1 MAKTTKSGK
10 ANKSLVSGGMIV
22 VVIAVIL
29 IIACFF
35 TYISGVLPKAL
46 PGITITENN
55 ADGTSKNIQSYS
67 VLESNFHFKE
77 VYDSYSQYG
86 LVTSDN
92 LDTVS
97 NQETGETYRDVLLR
111 EAAGQMKTLT
121 LVERAAKESGFM
133 DISKA
138 RELAAKNLETLEL
151 YAKLYGYPSGQSYL
165 KALYGTG
172 MTKRLYTDFAA
183 REVLVNEYGS
193 YLKQFDPSII
203 PSDDAVL
210 AKYNEDTSIYCT
222 LDYNLYFIKAAT
234 DKDGKVI
241 GMDDAVKA
249 ANKIADAAKDST
261 SFRDAVLEYVK
272 GTGDEATIST
282 FNNDADPT
290 FTKDFTYSVATYM
303 DAAVKD
309 YLFGDSKTGDKTVI
323 QTEFGAYVIFIA
335 DKDNGDEKTVTYRML
350 TLSTDVKSDATDEEK
365 AAALTKTLSDAQT
378 MCPSGM
384 DPLSFYKLVKE
395 KTTNLNDKLEGGY
408 NVQNAEYF
416 VSTEDDPVDPS
427 VVEAGKW
434 LFEDERKQGDVYIIA
449 SEDKQTVYV
458 FYFEAARP
466 AWEVTIRN
474 DMIAS
479 NFTDWNANLENS
491 GNYGYVINA
500 GLCRYLIY

>member
-22 VVIAVIL
+22 VIVAFIL

-46 PGITITENN
+46 TGITITENN
-55 ADGTSKNIQSYS
+55 TDGTSKNLQSYS

-86 LVTSDN
+86 MVSADTLDN
-92 LDTVS
+92 IS

-111 EAAGQMKTLT
+111 EAASQMKTLT
-121 LVERAAKESGFM
+121 LVERAAKDSGFM
-133 DISKA
+133 EISKA

-210 AKYNEDTSIYCT
+210 AKYNEDTTIYCT
-222 LDYNLYFIKAAT
+222 LDYNLYFIKAET

-241 GMDDAVKA
+241 GMDAAVKA
-249 ANKIADAAKDST
+249 ANKVADATTDST
-261 SFRDAVLEYVK
+261 SFRDAVLEYVT
-272 GTGDEATIST
+272 GTGDEATIAT
-282 FNNDADPT
+282 FDNGADPT
-290 FTKDFTYSVATYM
+290 YTEDFTYSVATYM
-303 DAAVKD
+303 DEAVKS
-309 YLFGDSKTGDKTVI
+309 YLFGDSKTGDTKVI

-335 DKDNGDEKTVTYRML
+335 DKNNGDEKTVTYRML
-350 TLSTDVKSDATDEEK
+350 TLSTNVKSDATDEEK
-365 AAALTKTLSDAQT
+365 AAALQKTIADAQA
-378 MCPSGM
+378 MCPAGM
-384 DPLSFYKLVKE
+384 KPIDFYKLVKE

-434 LFEDERKQGDVYIIA
+434 LFEEGRKQGDVYVIA

-458 FYFEAARP
+458 FYFETTRP
-466 AWEVTIRN
+466 AYEVTIRN
-474 DMIAS
+474 DLISSKFA
-479 NFTDWNANLENS
+479 DWNSKLNT
-491 GNYGYVINA
+491 GNTGYVINA

>member
-22 VVIAVIL
+22 VVVAVIL

-35 TYISGVLPKAL
+35 TYISGILPQTL
-46 PGITITENN
+46 TGITITENN
-55 ADGTSKNIQSYS
+55 PDGTSKNIKNYS

-86 LVTSDN
+86 MVSADTLDN
-92 LDTVS
+92 VS
-97 NQETGETYRDVLLR
+97 NQETGDTYRDVLLR

-133 DISKA
+133 EISKA
-138 RELAAKNLETLEL
+138 REISAKNLETLEL
-151 YAKLYGYPSGQSYL
+151 YARLYGYPSGQSYL

-193 YLKQFDPSII
+193 YLKQFDPSIV
-203 PSDDAVL
+203 P
-210 AKYNEDTSIYCT
+210 SIYST
-222 LDYNLYFIKAAT
+222 LDYNLYFIKAET

-241 GMDDAVKA
+241 GMDAAVKA
-249 ANKIADAAKDST
+249 ANKIADATKDSA

-272 GTGDEATIST
+272 GTGDDAAVKT
-282 FNNDADPT
+282 FDNGADPT
-290 FTKDFTYSVATYM
+290 LTKDFTYSVATYM
-303 DAAVKD
+303 EASVKD
-309 YLFGDSKTGDKTVI
+309 YLFSDSKTGDKKVI
-323 QTEFGAYVIFIA
+323 QTEFGAYVIYIA
-335 DKDNGDEKTVTYRML
+335 NKDNGDGKTVTYRIL
-350 TLSTDVKSDATDEEK
+350 TLTADFKNEDTDDVK
-365 AAALTKTLSDAQT
+365 AAALQKTMADAQT

-384 DPLSFYKLVKE
+384 DPLSFYKLVKD

-408 NVQNAEYF
+408 NIQDADYF
-416 VSTEDDPVDPS
+416 VSTESNPIDPS

-434 LFEDERKQGDVYIIA
+434 LFDDARKQGDVFIIA

-466 AWEVTIRN
+466 AWDVAIRN
-474 DMIAS
+474 DMIAA
-479 NFTDWNANLENS
+479 NFNDWNSKLDT

-500 GLCRYLIY
+500 GLVRYLVY